1 MVCNHC
7 RWFQLAFVFI
17 VLFAVV
23 LWFREE
29 IYTVSKG
36 DHVSHSGH
44 RCNLN
49 AAPYCRIDRVI
60 TCYADVQKHPI
71 LAGIE
76 SLQIHKYLGSQWV
89 FGSEKDEDDADGAD
103 SIAAAIEEL
112 TAANATVTKSI
123 VEAVVN
129 ATATV
134 VKRANVTVGNYVKP

>member
-1 MVCNHC
+1 M
-7 RWFQLAFVFI
+7 
-17 VLFAVV
+17 
-23 LWFREE
+23 
-29 IYTVSKG
+29 
-36 DHVSHSGH
+36 
-44 RCNLN
+44 
-49 AAPYCRIDRVI
+49 
-60 TCYADVQKHPI
+60 QKHPI